1 MSFIKWLS
9 STLILLTVLGV
20 HFVNAQPSAQNWVED
35 LDGDPKPY
43 EYRLIDPKGAV
54 SRGECPF
61 TCADRQIP
69 KEHCKEWKSITN
81 SPGGECY
88 VQDLRISKDDAMPK
102 DTKLEA
108 KKTTENYKH

>member
-1 MSFIKWLS
+1 MSFSRWLS
-9 STLILLTVLGV
+9 LVPALLTVLMV
-20 HFVNAQPSAQNWVED
+20 NFVNAQSAPKTWVED
-35 LDGDPKPY
+35 VDGDPKPF

-54 SRGECPF
+54 TRGECPY

-88 VQDLRISKDDAMPK
+88 VQDLRISNDDAMPK

-108 KKTTENYKH
+108 KKTTDNYKH